1 MSTHLAPVARLPLS
15 LEIASRLREAI
26 VAGDLPAGD
35 ELPTESD
42 LASTFGVGR
51 STVREALRVLQ
62 SQGLVTGAESVS
74 TSRPR
79 VTHDR
84 LASTAA
90 SALTTAL
97 RVSAVA
103 LPDLVGLR
111 VLLERDAIES
121 VGEVPAAAREC
132 LATMRAAAVAGD
144 IEAFHLADVDFHVSL
159 SYAGGNAAVG
169 LVVEVMRGTIAGYLR
184 TALADLDDPVPVL
197 QRLCDEHEAI
207 VAALDADDRSRAG
220 ELVVAHIRGFYEPEV
235 ER

>member
-26 VAGDLPAGD
+26 LVGDLTAGE
-35 ELPTESD
+35 ELPTESA

-74 TSRPR
+74 TARPR

-97 RVSAVA
+97 RVSAVS

-111 VLLERDAIES
+111 VLLERDAVQS
-121 VGEVPAAAREC
+121 VTDVPASAREG
-132 LATMRAAAVAGD
+132 LQIMRAAAAAGD

-159 SYAGGNAAVG
+159 AYAGGNAAIG

-184 TALADLDDPVPVL
+184 TALSERGDPVPVL
-197 QRLCDEHEAI
+197 SHLCDEHEAI
-207 VAALDADDRSRAG
+207 VAALDSGDQQRAAD
-220 ELVVAHIRGFYEPEV
+220 LVVAHIRGFYEPET

>member
-1 MSTHLAPVARLPLS
+1 MSAHLAPVARLPLS

-26 VAGDLPAGD
+26 LAGDLPAGE
-35 ELPTESD
+35 ELPTESE

-74 TSRPR
+74 TTRPR

-97 RVSAVA
+97 RVSAVS
-103 LPDLVGLR
+103 LPDLVALR
-111 VLLERDAIES
+111 VLLERDAVQS
-121 VGEVPAAAREC
+121 VTDVPTSARAGLELMRTAAA
-132 LATMRAAAVAGD
+132 AGD

-159 SYAGGNAAVG
+159 AYAGGNAAIG

-184 TALADLDDPVPVL
+184 SALSERGDPVRVL
-197 QRLCDEHEAI
+197 GHLCDEHEAI
-207 VAALDADDRSRAG
+207 VAALDSGHQRRAAD
-220 ELVVAHIRGFYEPEV
+220 LVVAHIRGFYEPET